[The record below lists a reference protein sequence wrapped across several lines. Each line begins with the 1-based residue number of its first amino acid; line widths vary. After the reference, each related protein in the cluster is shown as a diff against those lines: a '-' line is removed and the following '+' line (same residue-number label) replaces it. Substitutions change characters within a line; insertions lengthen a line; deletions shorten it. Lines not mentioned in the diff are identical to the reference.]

1 MKREHIW
8 LYTLD
13 MDLGVSWTGVCVW
26 GVMEALICSWVATFR
41 WAISPFLL
49 VSFES
54 L

>member
-1 MKREHIW
+1 MVIHVE
-8 LYTLD
+8 YGFGGELD
-13 MDLGVSWTGVCVW
+13 WSVCVW
-26 GVMEALICSWVATFR
+26 GVTEALICSWVATFR